1 MIKVNEYK
9 QSKLKI
15 LSNNFRA
22 KIGNFFKVLCKK
34 VHCQNSS
41 LKIEIAEDEEIA
53 EDLTGANGHA
63 RLIPDSP
70 EEEDK
75 KKKKKKKKKKDGGAD
90 EEEEEEEEEEE

>member
-1 MIKVNEYK
+1 MQE
-9 QSKLKI
+9 S
-15 LSNNFRA
+15 
-22 KIGNFFKVLCKK
+22 
-34 VHCQNSS
+34 QNSS

-75 KKKKKKKKKKDGGAD
+75 KKKKKKKKKNEDD
-90 EEEEEEEEEEE
+90 EEEEEEEEEE